1 MAKIE
6 GTNGNDILNG
16 TASDDEIIGRK
27 GNDILK
33 GNHGNDTLRGDAGVD
48 TYVWLPDDGS
58 DTIISTGSAAHEDI
72 VDIQGGEF
80 YDYNFAFD
88 GNDLLLGV
96 TADGS
101 YDFGTVGGSL
111 RIKNFFT
118 GADSINYLTADLGDN
133 NNAFYNRAGD
143 PDINAR
149 IHISLVTGIDQG
161 DYAETIYGT
170 KHDDVMTGGGGFMDT
185 LWGLGGNDIMS
196 VEDGTVGRF
205 GGGDG
210 NDTLLGADQTDSLR
224 GDAGN
229 DFINGGEGTDDLIKF
244 NKGPGGAFVNMSEA
258 EVTYNFNGTDV
269 TVASGQAV
277 DNWGDLDTFTNVE
290 NVWGSNFDD
299 ILIGSDLR
307 NVVEGKDGNDLIEG
321 RGGDDDLY
329 GAGGDDT
336 ILGGDGDDYIDGGE
350 GTDYI
355 DGGEGDNL
363 IQAGDGD
370 DFIGLSSN
378 INNPGSNTVE
388 GGAGD
393 DFIDGGYGNDV
404 HWGGSGND
412 TIEDGG
418 ASDIFVFKNNPDEGQ
433 DIVRFFN
440 PGDDQLDFSTFNFD
454 SWETAK
460 AAGEQVG
467 NDVVFDFGDTSL
479 TLVDVPYDDLGQNN
493 FIIDAGLLV

>member
-1 MAKIE
+1 MESAMAKIE

-27 GNDILK
+27 GNDILQ
-33 GNHGNDTLRGDAGVD
+33 GNRGDDSLRGDAGVD
-48 TYVWLPDDGS
+48 TYVWLPDDGF

-72 VDIQGGEF
+72 IDIQGGEF

-118 GADSINYLTADLGDN
+118 DADSINYLTADLGDTS
-133 NNAFYNRAGD
+133 NAFYNRAGD

-149 IHISLVTGIDQG
+149 IYISLVTGIDQG
-161 DYAETIYGT
+161 DYTEVIYGT
-170 KHDDVMTGGGGFMDT
+170 KHDDVITGGGGFFDR
-185 LWGLGGNDIMS
+185 LRGLAGNDTIS
-196 VEDGTVGRF
+196 VEDGTKGLFR
-205 GGGDG
+205 GGDG
-210 NDTLLGADQTDSLR
+210 NDTLLGADQSDVLR

-229 DFINGGEGTDDLIKF
+229 DFINGGEATDRIEF
-244 NKGPGGAFVNMSEA
+244 NTGPGGAFVNMSEA
-258 EVTYNFNGTDV
+258 EVTYNFSGTDV

-290 NVWGSNFDD
+290 DVRGSNFDD
-299 ILIGSDLR
+299 ILIGSDLG
-307 NVVEGKDGNDLIEG
+307 NVVEGRDGNDLIEG
-321 RGGDDDLY
+321 RGGDDVLY

-336 ILGGDGDDYIDGGE
+336 ILGGDGD
-350 GTDYI
+350 DYI

-378 INNPGSNTVE
+378 ENNPGSNTVE
-388 GGAGD
+388 AGAGD

-404 HWGGSGND
+404 LWGGPGND
-412 TIEDGG
+412 TLADGG
-418 ASDIFVFKNNPDEGQ
+418 ASDVFVFKDNPDEGQ
-433 DIVRFFN
+433 DTVIFFN
-440 PGDDQLDFSTFNFD
+440 WGDDQLDFSTFNFD
-454 SWETAK
+454 SWESAK